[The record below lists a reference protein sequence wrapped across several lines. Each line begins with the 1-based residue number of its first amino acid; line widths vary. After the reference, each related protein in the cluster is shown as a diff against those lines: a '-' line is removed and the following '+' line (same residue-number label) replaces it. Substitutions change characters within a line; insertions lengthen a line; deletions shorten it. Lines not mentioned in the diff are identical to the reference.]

1 VHLGVLQL
9 AGVAFRL
16 DQHVKDVHA
25 FFFALL
31 QVVVDGHV
39 FGAVGQVL
47 HASAHRLF
55 RHVCSPFGVVVAGVL
70 KNKNKQ
76 IDRVFSPRL
85 SSTHVLAGVLAGGH
99 VQSVVLVVDLAG
111 VAVGLSVGALAS
123 LRSLAF
129 GQRRSLHGGIQV
141 RRVLQ
146 DESDQLVVRL
156 QVAVITASLAALRD
170 GAALGGDQQ
179 LGFRVVALGTQ
190 NESEN

>member
-1 VHLGVLQL
+1 
-9 AGVAFRL
+9 
-16 DQHVKDVHA
+16 
-25 FFFALL
+25 
-31 QVVVDGHV
+31 
-39 FGAVGQVL
+39 
-47 HASAHRLF
+47 
-55 RHVCSPFGVVVAGVL
+55 
-70 KNKNKQ
+70 
-76 IDRVFSPRL
+76 VFSPRL